1 MSLWAYAGVQ
11 GDKQNR
17 ITVTV
22 DGATGLENNRGFGES
37 SEYTYKVSGD
47 VDHVFTVEVT
57 AHDSEQCSSKE
68 EGIEVPACVKE
79 QPPAEEPPA
88 EESSSVAA
96 PPTTTE
102 APVVPIADEEEPPA
116 NTGADIAIPLVIGV
130 VLLGGGAALLIA
142 QRKRAA
148 RDRVRTGGPRFPRRG
163 GDRGLPASC
172 GSTWISRPVPRSREW
187 LPGTRHGAGAGRRR
201 AWVDAAWVSGR
212 APAPG
217 SRCSPSRCRRRRST
231 GPGC

>member
-1 MSLWAYAGVQ
+1 MKLARVGAFVGALAVAASASVLTAAPASAHTKKFTPGCEGEQSTLKVSLWAYAGVQ

-22 DGATGLENNRGFGES
+22 DGTTKLENNRGFGES
-37 SEYTYKVSGD
+37 FEYTYKVSGD

-57 AHDSEQCSSKE
+57 AHDSEQYSFKE

-79 QPPAEEPPA
+79 QPPAEEPPAEEPPVEEPPAEEPPAEEPPA

-102 APVVPIADEEEPPA
+102 APVVPIADEEEPLA
-116 NTGADIAIPLVIGV
+116 NTGASIAIPLVIGV

-148 RDRVRTGGPRFPRRG
+148 RD
-163 GDRGLPASC
+163 
-172 GSTWISRPVPRSREW
+172 
-187 LPGTRHGAGAGRRR
+187 
-201 AWVDAAWVSGR
+201 
-212 APAPG
+212 
-217 SRCSPSRCRRRRST
+217 
-231 GPGC
+231 